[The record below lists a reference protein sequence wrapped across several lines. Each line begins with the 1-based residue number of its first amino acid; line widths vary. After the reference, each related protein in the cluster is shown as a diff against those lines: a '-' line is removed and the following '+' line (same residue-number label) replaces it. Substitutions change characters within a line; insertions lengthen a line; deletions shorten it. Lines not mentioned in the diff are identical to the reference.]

1 VRKRI
6 VIKGPVSNYSSYG
19 LLTRD
24 ISHYFVKEGYDVNI
38 RPLGYDEKDT
48 SDPIPLEVSE
58 CLVNKPQFDD
68 WELIVFAPSEDNL
81 TPNKI
86 NVQLTMWEST
96 RLGKSQLDA
105 MNKLDHIFLPSNWNL
120 ATFSGQGVQSN
131 MSLCPLGY
139 NSDLYRF
146 APMPEDYFFTF
157 GAAGRLCHG
166 GSRKGIHLVID
177 AFEKAFPKTVRD
189 VKLKVKICP
198 DDTFNQD
205 LVRDSRIEI
214 IPKFMTNRQMV
225 DWYQG
230 INCYVSGSNAEGW
243 GLHYNEAM
251 ATGRPVIAP
260 FYSAPADFLTEENAY
275 PVKYSLVEATGFYD
289 KLGHWAMPSVEDIA
303 SQMVEAYGNKKECRK
318 KGLQAA
324 TDIQKYTFTNFCRN
338 LEGQL
343 AELGLIP
350 NANSTRSR

>member
-1 VRKRI
+1 MRKRI

-19 LLTRD
+19 ILTRD
-24 ISHYFVKEGYDVNI
+24 IAHYFVKEGYDVNI

-48 SDPIPLEVSE
+48 SDPIPSEVSE
-58 CLVNKPQFDD
+58 CLVNKVQFDD
-68 WELIVFAPSEDNL
+68 WELIVFTPSQENL

-96 RLGKSQLDA
+96 RLMQSQLDA

-120 ATFSGQGVQSN
+120 ATFSAQGVKSN

-139 NSDLYRF
+139 HEDKYSF
-146 APMPEDYFFTF
+146 SPMPEDYFFTF
-157 GAAGRLCHG
+157 GTAGRLAHG
-166 GSRKGIHLVID
+166 GSRKGIEVVIR
-177 AFEKAFPKTVRD
+177 AFKKAFPSGIKNVR
-189 VKLKVKICP
+189 LKVKICP

-205 LVRDSRIEI
+205 LVKDRRIEI
-214 IPKFMTNRQMV
+214 IPKFMTDSEMA
-225 DWYQG
+225 DWYEG

-275 PVKYSLVEATGFYD
+275 PVKYKLVQATGFYD
-289 KLGHWAMPSVEDIA
+289 KLGHWAQPSVEDMA
-303 SQMVEAYGNKKECRK
+303 EQMIQAYTNQKECRS
-318 KGLQAA
+318 KGLRAA
-324 TDIQKYTFTNFCRN
+324 ADIQKFTFTNFCRN

-343 AELGLIP
+343 ADLGLIS
-350 NANSTRSR
+350 NANSSKS

>member
-1 VRKRI
+1 MRKRI

-19 LLTRD
+19 ILTRD
-24 ISHYFVKEGYDVNI
+24 IAHYFVKEGYDVNI

-48 SDPIPLEVSE
+48 SDPIPSEVSE
-58 CLVNKPQFDD
+58 CLVNKAQFDD
-68 WELIVFAPSEDNL
+68 WELIVFTPSKENL

-96 RLGKSQLDA
+96 RLMDSQLAA
-105 MNKLDHIFLPSNWNL
+105 MNQIDHIFLPSNWNL
-120 ATFSGQGVQSN
+120 ATFSAQGVKTN

-139 NSDLYRF
+139 REDKFSF
-146 APMPEDYFFTF
+146 HPMPEDYFFTF
-157 GAAGRLCHG
+157 GTAGRLAHG
-166 GSRKGIHLVID
+166 GSRKGIEVVIR
-177 AFEKAFPKTVRD
+177 AFKQAFPAYVRN

-198 DDTFNQD
+198 DDTFNQE

-214 IPKFMTNRQMV
+214 IPKFMTDLEMA
-225 DWYQG
+225 DWYKG

-260 FYSAPADFLTEENAY
+260 FYSAPADFLTDENAY
-275 PVKYSLVEATGFYD
+275 SVKYNLIQATGFYD
-289 KLGHWAMPSVEDIA
+289 KLGHWAQPSVEDMA
-303 SQMVEAYGNKKECRK
+303 EQMVRAYENQKECRS
-318 KGLQAA
+318 KGLRAA
-324 TDIQKYTFTNFCRN
+324 TDIQKFTFTNFCRN

-343 AELGLIP
+343 ADLGLIS
-350 NANSTRSR
+350 NANSSKS